1 MSILLYLVSFIII
14 FPILLLLFIYF
25 ICRKKKK
32 SEVKSFG
39 LAADVTTF
47 VLFLS
52 VPLFISSLWNINLS
66 VWIIS
71 AAIIIAIIF
80 TYIDWKSKKEIEI
93 LPLVKKVWRFYFIVL
108 MVAYIL
114 IWFVGMLH
122 KIITYVFFS

>member
-93 LPLVKKVWRFYFIVL
+93 LPLVKKIWRFYFIVL